1 MHVSGSIYLN
11 VRTNMDHLLNKDSG
25 TILVVEDDVEAKEVL
40 CTTLE
45 LEGYVVHT
53 ATNGFEAID
62 AARALKPDVILMDI
76 IIPGMDGIEATRI
89 LKNDQVTR
97 HIPILIVTV
106 VDKREDIVNGLT
118 AGATEYITKPFFMPE
133 LTARVKAALTSR
145 NH

>member
-106 VDKREDIVNGLT
+106 VD
-118 AGATEYITKPFFMPE
+118 
-133 LTARVKAALTSR
+133 
-145 NH
+145 